1 MKAKTAAA
9 PSATILGLA
18 LALALALAPAPLAAE
33 GGEGGWTM
41 SADAAAGAILAADGL
56 NPASADSAALW
67 VLSANFLHRYEG
79 GGWGL
84 VLSDS
89 LDLSGDAA
97 AAAGSGGTQSLPAF
111 APLLSV
117 YEAYARLD
125 IGDWG
130 QLFVGKRRMGLGI
143 GTVFAPGDLIDPRS
157 GFWDQKTGF
166 SGLDFAASLGSDVAI
181 RAALSLDGNFSA
193 WAAGMTAKSAD
204 AQAAADLAAAAASG
218 WPLQPSALIQATKL
232 RADAAYAAALG
243 GAAGPADPRL
253 MTWALST
260 DAQLGGLQLAAAG
273 VYRPDAIE
281 RPSLGFSYDFGGL
294 ILQAEAAAEFS
305 ANGAASLADPDLYG
319 TGGLHYMWSD
329 EADSLSLAL
338 DYDYNGRAGLLAHS
352 HYLLPWISYTRD
364 EVLNAYARALV
375 GLENPSAFVSLG
387 LTLYPAQGFDLEFTA
402 LFCAGAGDG
411 EFSSLASLA
420 ALPSPGAGKLSV
432 SGGVAA
438 RVHF

>member
-1 MKAKTAAA
+1 MRTD
-9 PSATILGLA
+9 
-18 LALALALAPAPLAAE
+18 PLAASAGLPATVLGIALLVFAPPPLFAADAE
-33 GGEGGWTM
+33 AGGWTM
-41 SADAAAGAILAADGL
+41 SADAAAGATLAADGID
-56 NPASADSAALW
+56 PASADSAALW

-79 GGWGL
+79 QGWGL

-89 LDLSGDAA
+89 LDLSGKAA
-97 AAAGSGGTQSLPAF
+97 AASGTGGTETLPAF

-166 SGLDFAASLGSDVAI
+166 SGIDFAASLGSDVAL
-181 RAALSLDGNFSA
+181 RAALSLDANFSA
-193 WAAGMTAKSAD
+193 WAAGMAAKSAD
-204 AQAAADLAAAAASG
+204 AQAAADLAAATASG
-218 WPLQPSALIQATKL
+218 VLPSALIQATKI
-232 RADAAYAAALG
+232 RADAAYAAALDG
-243 GAAGPADPRL
+243 SAGPADPRL
-253 MTWALST
+253 MTWAFST
-260 DAQLGGLQLAAAG
+260 DAQLGSLQLAAAG
-273 VYRPDAIE
+273 VYRPEAIE

-294 ILQAEAAAEFS
+294 ILQAEAAAELF
-305 ANGAASLADPDLYG
+305 ADGAASLTNPDLYG
-319 TGGLHYMWSD
+319 TGGFHYMWSD

-338 DYDYNGRAGLLAHS
+338 DYDYNGRAGLLAHN

-375 GLENPSAFVSLG
+375 GLGDGSAIVSLG
-387 LTLYPAQGFDLEFTA
+387 LTFYPAQGFDLEFTA
-402 LFCAGAGDG
+402 LFCAGSGDG
-411 EFSSLASLA
+411 EFSTLSSLAPI
-420 ALPSPGAGKLSV
+420 PSPGAGEPRV
-432 SGGVAA
+432 SCGVAA